1 MKKIKNICLM
11 LVCLFVIGIT
21 SNVKADTI
29 KYYLS
34 TKGLDYGYVSRDSAK
49 ETSVKRGDTITI
61 AAVLEYS
68 GGTETYKL
76 DKGKLTV
83 RFDNKFFKLVDYSTS
98 NSAYSTISLKSVSSE
113 SSKIVIEDLTTT
125 ENVKSGK
132 NILVEFKFQV
142 LSDSQAGSTKIYQ
155 QDGEDY
161 LNLIKQDNDT
171 IKVNSLYTDLKYN
184 VSKSTNNKLS
194 SIKVDGKE
202 IDNFSENTTSY
213 EIKVDASKEKATVE
227 ATAKDT
233 KAKISGTGDL
243 TLNYGTNKVT
253 ITVTS
258 EAGEKNT
265 YNLNII
271 RNDTRSSINTLKT
284 LDLSDGDI
292 DFSPNENDYTVNVDN
307 DIDEITITSS
317 LTDGKS
323 KYVEDYSNKTVKLVE
338 GSNKIQIKVVSEK
351 GIENVYTINVNRALN
366 SNNSLK
372 SLKVNDDK
380 IELVEDEFTY
390 DYEVENDVDSITIK
404 AVAKDPKAT
413 VNLEDKY
420 ELVEGENEIE
430 ILVVAASGDKATYI
444 LNVNRKKIPS
454 KDSLLK
460 NLTIK
465 GYDIKFKQDVTTYD
479 LSIPKDVEELEITY
493 EVEDE
498 NSIVE
503 IEGNKDLI
511 DGSIIKVNVKA
522 EDGTYTRYF
531 INIEKKSGGISPV
544 IIVILIFLLLLGGCL
559 GILFFRKKRAKE
571 REEAKKLE
579 EENEKKEE
587 VVKEEESF
595 VERKEEPETEEEA
608 PIQNEIKEEI
618 PEEKEEE
625 QELPHEEEKIERGAH
640 EYTGEHEYTGDDERK
655 DIE

>member
-1 MKKIKNICLM
+1 MKKIKNICLI

-34 TKGLDYGYVSRDSAK
+34 TKGLDYGHVSKDSAK
-49 ETSVKRGDTITI
+49 ETSVKREDTITV

-68 GGTETYKL
+68 GSETYKL

-83 RFDNKFFKLVDYSTS
+83 RFDNKYLKLLDYSTS
-98 NSAYSTISLKSVSSE
+98 NSPYSSISLKSVSNE
-113 SSKIVIEDLTTT
+113 SSKIVISDLTTD

-142 LSDSQAGSTKIYQ
+142 LTDAPAGSMKIYQ

-171 IKVNSLYTDLKYN
+171 IKVDSLYTELKYN

-194 SIKVDGKE
+194 SIKIDGKG
-202 IDNFSENTTSY
+202 IDNFSENTANY
-213 EIKVDASKEKATVE
+213 EIKVDENKEKVTVE

-233 KAKISGTGDL
+233 KAKVSGAGEKSL
-243 TLNYGTNKVT
+243 SYGTNKVT

-258 EAGEKNT
+258 ESGEKNT

-284 LDLSDGDI
+284 LELSDGEI
-292 DFSPNENDYTVNVDN
+292 NFRSNVNDYTVNVEN
-307 DIDEITITSS
+307 DVEEITITSS
-317 LTDGKS
+317 LTDAKS
-323 KYVEDYSNKTVKLVE
+323 KYAEDYSNKTIKLVE
-338 GSNKIQIKVVSEK
+338 GSNKIQIKVISEK
-351 GIENVYTINVNRALN
+351 GEENIYTINVNRALN

-372 SLKVNDDK
+372 SLKVNDEK
-380 IELVEDEFTY
+380 IELFEDEFTY
-390 DYEVENDVDSITIK
+390 NYEVENDVDSIVIK
-404 AVAKDPKAT
+404 AVANDAKAT
-413 VNLEDKY
+413 VKLEDKY
-420 ELVEGENEIE
+420 DLVEGENEIE
-430 ILVVAASGDKATYI
+430 ILVTAASGDKASYI

-460 NLTIK
+460 SLTIK
-465 GYDIKFKQDVTTYD
+465 GYDIKFKQDVTSYD
-479 LSIPKDVEELEITY
+479 LTLPKDVEELEITY

-498 NSIVE
+498 NAIVE

-544 IIVILIFLLLLGGCL
+544 IIIILIFMLLLGGCL
-559 GILFFRKKRAKE
+559 GLLFYRKKKQ
-571 REEAKKLE
+571 
-579 EENEKKEE
+579 NKKEE
-587 VVKEEESF
+587 HKKEEDTEIEDEPQEEQPEDKEDEES
-595 VERKEEPETEEEA
+595 KEDFSIKKETTPEEEINHDSEPE
-608 PIQNEIKEEI
+608 
-618 PEEKEEE
+618 
-625 QELPHEEEKIERGAH
+625 IERGAH
-640 EYTGEHEYTGDDERK
+640 EYTGEHEYTGDDEEEKK